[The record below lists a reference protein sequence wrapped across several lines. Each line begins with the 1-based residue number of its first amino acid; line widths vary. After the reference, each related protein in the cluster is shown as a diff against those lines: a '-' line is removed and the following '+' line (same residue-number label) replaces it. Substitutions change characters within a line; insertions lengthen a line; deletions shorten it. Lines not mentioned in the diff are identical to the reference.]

1 MALCNKYVALS
12 SVETCEHAG
21 EAGEEGRG
29 HPRRPPAVC
38 THPQAAHCVVC
49 ESLFYLETILKQILN
64 DVQLPSVNISADKRW
79 GFE

>member
-29 HPRRPPAVC
+29 HAPDRPLSAHIRRGGEEGRGHLRPTARCLHAPAGGPVC
-38 THPQAAHCVVC
+38 R
-49 ESLFYLETILKQILN
+49 L
-64 DVQLPSVNISADKRW
+64 
-79 GFE
+79 

>member
-38 THPQAAHCVVC
+38 TQQERWGGGPRASAPDRPLSALTRRRPTVLSV
-49 ESLFYLETILKQILN
+49 SLFSTLR
-64 DVQLPSVNISADKRW
+64 P
-79 GFE
+79 F